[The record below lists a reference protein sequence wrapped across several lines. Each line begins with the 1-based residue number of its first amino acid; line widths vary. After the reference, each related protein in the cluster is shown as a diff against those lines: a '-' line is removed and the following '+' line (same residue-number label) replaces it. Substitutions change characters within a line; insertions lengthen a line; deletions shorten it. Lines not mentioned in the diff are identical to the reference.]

1 MKKITLIILLIIT
14 IKSFAQDKM
23 VTNGGIIHFE
33 ASIPL
38 FEEVKAS
45 NERTNCILML
55 KTGQITCWMNIK
67 DFKFQRSLMEAHFNQ
82 NYMESDRFP
91 RAIFKGRIE
100 KFDSKNI
107 NSIAKEFQ
115 IKGEITIHGRTK
127 KIEINGFLKKVDNRI
142 ELTSVFPLNTDDFMI
157 EIPFVIC
164 SKISKSV
171 ITQLICVLH

>member
-33 ASIPL
+33 ASVPL

-157 EIPFVIC
+157 EIPFVIR

>member
-23 VTNGGIIHFE
+23 VTNEGIIHFE

-127 KIEINGFLKKVDNRI
+127 KIEINGFLKKIDNRI

-157 EIPFVIC
+157 EIPFVIR

>member
-45 NERTNCILML
+45 NERTNCILIL

-157 EIPFVIC
+157 EIPFVIR